1 LNHLLS
7 YHGEYKNT
15 TKTDAQKRKKSAFLR
30 REKERIALDRLMGM
44 GHAISGCS
52 IQIQANQQTQQKEK
66 ERQSMS
72 NSKNSNRIVV
82 PGAREAMDK
91 FKMEAA
97 NEVGVNLKQ
106 GYNGDL
112 TSRQAGSVGGQMV
125 KKMIESYENGMK

>member
-1 LNHLLS
+1 
-7 YHGEYKNT
+7 
-15 TKTDAQKRKKSAFLR
+15 
-30 REKERIALDRLMGM
+30 
-44 GHAISGCS
+44 
-52 IQIQANQQTQQKEK
+52 
-66 ERQSMS
+66 MS
-72 NSKNSNRIVV
+72 NTRNSNRLVV

-125 KKMIESYENGMK
+125 KNVLPERTKLYIRKNRIKEGHCVEIRYIIRLAV